1 MYATTRVTQAIDLL
15 KGMFLEVPGTTLSID
30 DAARLSGLERTVCVH
45 VLDALEYSRFL
56 RRRADGLFVRM
67 TADSPWS

>member
-1 MYATTRVTQAIDLL
+1 MHATTRVTQAVDLL

-30 DAARLSGLERTVCVH
+30 DAARLSGLEPTVCVH
-45 VLDALEYSRFL
+45 VLEALEYSRFL